1 MDLMDGDMAGSLM
14 PGITASQASAKLR
27 RGTGV
32 GCCH

>member
-1 MDLMDGDMAGSLM
+1 MDLMDGHMAGSLM
-14 PGITASQASAKLR
+14 PGITASAKLR